1 MTTATPPS
9 QTNPAAPAL
18 TGTGREHDVAGMF
31 NRIAKRYDVLND
43 CISMGMHRGWKRAA
57 VKALNLQPGT
67 QVLDVATGT
76 GDLVQ
81 YLLPTVGPNGHV
93 TGVDISEEMLNV
105 ARQRFGQHTNTSFI
119 LGSAMALPLVDNT
132 MDGAIISFGLR
143 NVDNVPQ
150 VLAELA
156 RVVKP
161 GGTIVSLDTAPD
173 PWLPGFWWYFNLVMP
188 TVGKL
193 ISGDN
198 AAYKYLA
205 QSTKA
210 FVTPKQLQAMFAD
223 AGLTNVAAKR
233 LAFGSVA
240 VIAGQK

>member
-1 MTTATPPS
+1 MTTATPV
-9 QTNPAAPAL
+9 THAAAPAV
-18 TGTGREHDVAGMF
+18 TGEGREHDVAGMF

-43 CISMGMHRGWKRAA
+43 CISLGMHRGWKRAA
-57 VKALNLQPGT
+57 VKALNLQPGQ

-81 YLLPTVGPNGHV
+81 YLLPTVGPTGQV
-93 TGVDISEEMLNV
+93 TGVDISDEMLNV
-105 ARQRFGQHTNTSFI
+105 ARQRFGQHTNTTFT
-119 LGSAMALPLVDNT
+119 LGSAMALPLADNSV
-132 MDGAIISFGLR
+132 DGAIISFGLR

-161 GGTIVSLDTAPD
+161 SGTIVSLDTAPD

-210 FVTPKQLQAMFAD
+210 FVTPQQLQTMFAN
-223 AGLTNVAAKR
+223 AGLSHITCQR

-240 VIAGQK
+240 VVKGVCN